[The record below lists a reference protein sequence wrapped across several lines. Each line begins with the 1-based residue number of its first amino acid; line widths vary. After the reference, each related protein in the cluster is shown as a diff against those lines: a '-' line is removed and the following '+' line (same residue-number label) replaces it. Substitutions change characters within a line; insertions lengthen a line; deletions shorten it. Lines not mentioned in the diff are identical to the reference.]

1 MKWKNK
7 KYLMK
12 FYAKA
17 MSVLVKLEFRQK
29 IKCQTSLKR
38 GKTRG
43 KTACRGEG
51 ISSRK
56 GDAPREGEK
65 GESPDS
71 KGKGTKKGLTG
82 GTKRGKIISTLA
94 DTHIN
99 PCCY

>member
-1 MKWKNK
+1 
-7 KYLMK
+7 MK
-12 FYAKA
+12 FYVKA

-43 KTACRGEG
+43 KTAGRGERVFPERG
-51 ISSRK
+51 IPQGRARRGK
-56 GDAPREGEK
+56 AL
-65 GESPDS
+65 DS
-71 KGKGTKKGLTG
+71 KEKGTKKGLTG

>member
-1 MKWKNK
+1 M
-7 KYLMK
+7 
-12 FYAKA
+12 F
-17 MSVLVKLEFRQK
+17 VLVKLEFRQK

-51 ISSRK
+51 ISSRRGGRARRVK
-56 GDAPREGEK
+56 T
-65 GESPDS
+65 PDS

-82 GTKRGKIISTLA
+82 GAKRGKIISTLA

>member
-1 MKWKNK
+1 
-7 KYLMK
+7 MK

-43 KTACRGEG
+43 KTACREEG

-56 GDAPREGEK
+56 GVDRTCGNEYDIPRYQII
-65 GESPDS
+65 
-71 KGKGTKKGLTG
+71 GTSFHIVRNISFAKDQNFM
-82 GTKRGKIISTLA
+82 KIVVMKVNRI
-94 DTHIN
+94 
-99 PCCY
+99 

>member
-12 FYAKA
+12 FLEKV
-17 MSVLVKLEFRQK
+17 MFVLVKLEFRQK

-51 ISSRK
+51 IFLQE
-56 GDAPREGEK
+56 GGGEGEK
-65 GESPDS
+65 G
-71 KGKGTKKGLTG
+71 GKT
-82 GTKRGKIISTLA
+82 
-94 DTHIN
+94 
-99 PCCY
+99 P